1 MGLRR
6 SQISRCF
13 ICEGEAGAPATVAEK
28 SKQTHD
34 NPFDYAPCYPFS
46 LLHPF
51 NCDGL
56 HVENRS
62 NRISDAC
69 VSCTYMVH
77 SRQEYS
83 RGEDDFFA
91 GSLATHS
98 CIAYNMRNICRCS
111 RVFYA
116 CFPVWIKR
124 SSSNQRRRLAFSPTN
139 LISFG
144 YVRSFAQF
152 PFWRPMFFLD
162 FMTGILFASSN
173 HVFIIVATTWVI
185 LPRTNCSR
193 LPSELNTE
201 S

>member
-83 RGEDDFFA
+83 RGEDDFLPVHWRLTRA
-91 GSLATHS
+91 LLT
-98 CIAYNMRNICRCS
+98 ICVTYADVQGCFML
-111 RVFYA
+111 VF
-116 CFPVWIKR
+116 
-124 SSSNQRRRLAFSPTN
+124 
-139 LISFG
+139 
-144 YVRSFAQF
+144 
-152 PFWRPMFFLD
+152 
-162 FMTGILFASSN
+162 LF
-173 HVFIIVATTWVI
+173 
-185 LPRTNCSR
+185 
-193 LPSELNTE
+193 ELNVVHPTKE
-201 S
+201 DD